1 MKSKKHILK
10 ISALSFEIYP
20 SLKHPKNFFDIFGVS
35 FGVNSDNKL
44 CRKKRSIT
52 CVVIKEEEMS
62 IRQKVLFKIK
72 GVELEKIDSPKKV
85 SSYFGVNTFSMETM
99 RKHISR
105 PTFEAFKAWMS
116 EGKTISLGQ
125 ANEIA
130 DAMKEWAIAKGAT
143 YYTHWFQ
150 PMTGLTAEKHDSF
163 ISIVAPGKVIEKFS
177 GNKLIQGEPDAS
189 SFPSGGIRATFEARG
204 YTAWDPSSP
213 AFIIESTLGKTLC
226 IPTIFISYHGS
237 ALDKKLPLLRS
248 DEALNKSAV
257 SLLKL
262 FGHKDVKKVFS
273 TCGPEQEY
281 FLIDKNY
288 YNLRQDLVMAGRT
301 LVGAPSPKGQ
311 QLEDQYFG
319 TIKERV
325 VNFMFEAAEEAYK
338 LGIPVMTRHNEVAPH
353 QYEFAPIFEESNIAC
368 DHNQLLMELMKKVAL
383 RHNLV
388 CLLHEKPFAGI
399 NGSGKHLNWSL
410 ADDKGNNL
418 LNPGETPEDNLQFLA
433 VLAGVLRAVYLHAD
447 LLRASVALAGNE
459 HRLGANE
466 APPAIISVFLGDQL
480 SAILDMLEKGSKSKV
495 SKRDI
500 IDLGI
505 ARLPKFNKDMTDRN
519 RTSPFAFT
527 GAKFEFRAVGSSQNI
542 ATPITVVNTIIA
554 ESLDYVAD
562 EIKKAVSTG
571 KDFNSGVLKVI
582 SSIIKDTK
590 KIRFEGN
597 NYSEEWLK
605 EAKKRGLPNVAA
617 TYEALE
623 ALTEEKNIALFE
635 KYKVLSKEELIARY
649 HIWVHMYNLTL
660 EIEANTLK
668 EMVNAS
674 VVPAGY
680 EYEKLL
686 AATLH
691 ELVGLKKS
699 AGLKIDAAVLK
710 DKKEHLSEVVTKIYY
725 VRRNVNEMDKLLEK
739 AKKFSDEKRAELYF
753 KELKPVM
760 EHIRKHVDQLE
771 CVVSDDAWDLPKYR
785 EMLFIK

>member
-1 MKSKKHILK
+1 
-10 ISALSFEIYP
+10 
-20 SLKHPKNFFDIFGVS
+20 
-35 FGVNSDNKL
+35 
-44 CRKKRSIT
+44 
-52 CVVIKEEEMS
+52 MS
-62 IRQKVLFKIK
+62 IREEVLFRIK
-72 GVELEKIDSPKKV
+72 SIDLEKKSQPKSV
-85 SSYFGVNTFSMETM
+85 SSYFGENTFNISTM
-99 RKHISR
+99 KEHISES
-105 PTFEAFKAWMS
+105 TFNAFKRWMS
-116 EGKTISLGQ
+116 EGLTITIDQ

-130 DAMKEWAIAKGAT
+130 ECMKRWAISKGAT

-163 ISIVAPGKVIEKFS
+163 ISMTAPGKVMEKFS
-177 GNKLIQGEPDAS
+177 GSKLIQGEPDAS

-226 IPTIFISYHGS
+226 IPSIFISYHGE

-248 DEALNKSAV
+248 DEAV
-257 SLLKL
+257 SKAAIGLLQL

-288 YNLRQDLVMAGRT
+288 YNLRQDLLLTGRT
-301 LVGAPSPKGQ
+301 LVGASSPKGQ

-325 VNFMFEAAEEAYK
+325 VNFMFEVAEEAYK

-353 QYEFAPIFEESNIAC
+353 QYEFAPVFEESNIAA

-433 VLAGVLRAVYLHAD
+433 VLAAVLRAVYNHSD
-447 LLRASVALAGNE
+447 LLRSSVAMAGNE

-466 APPAIISVFLGDQL
+466 APPAIMSVFLGDQL
-480 SAILDMLEKGSKSKV
+480 TSILNMIEKGAKNKV

-500 IDLGI
+500 IDLGVTK
-505 ARLPKFNKDMTDRN
+505 LPKFNKDSTDRN

-527 GAKFEFRAVGSSQNI
+527 GNKFEFRAVGSSQNI
-542 ATPITVVNTIIA
+542 STPIAVINTIIA

-562 EIKKAVSTG
+562 KIKKASSG
-571 KDFNSGVLKVI
+571 KDFNAAVLKVI
-582 SSIIKDTK
+582 AELVKETKD
-590 KIRFEGN
+590 IRFEGN
-597 NYSEEWLK
+597 NYSEDWVK
-605 EAKKRGLPNVAA
+605 EAKKRGLPNVASTVDA
-617 TYEALE
+617 LKALE
-623 ALTEEKNIALFE
+623 KKENIALFE
-635 KYKVLSKEELIARY
+635 KYKVFTKEELLAR
-649 HIWVHMYNLTL
+649 HKIWVDLYNLTL
-660 EIEANTLK
+660 EIEANTLN
-668 EMVNAS
+668 EMVNS
-674 VVPAGY
+674 CVVPSGC
-680 EYEKLL
+680 EYERLL
-686 AATLH
+686 ADNLSR
-691 ELVGLKKS
+691 LVSLKKEVK
-699 AGLKIDAAVLK
+699 LKLEEAVL
-710 DKKEHLSEVVTKIYY
+710 DDQKEHLSEVAQKIYY
-725 VRRNVNEMDKLLEK
+725 VRRNSKELVKLLEK
-739 AKKFSDEKRAELYF
+739 AAQLHHEEKAELYF
-753 KELKPVM
+753 KELKPLM
-760 EHIRKHVDQLE
+760 EHIRRHVDALE
-771 CVVSDDAWDLPKYR
+771 RVVSDEHWDLPKYR

>member
-1 MKSKKHILK
+1 MTRNIQRRRR
-10 ISALSFEIYP
+10 ISTIA
-20 SLKHPKNFFDIFGVS
+20 
-35 FGVNSDNKL
+35 
-44 CRKKRSIT
+44 
-52 CVVIKEEEMS
+52 IKEGTMSVRQDALFRINGNKVDAIEE
-62 IRQKVLFKIK
+62 I
-72 GVELEKIDSPKKV
+72 KKV
-85 SSYFGVNTFSMETM
+85 SSYYGENTFNLSTM
-99 RKHISR
+99 KKHISEA
-105 PTFEAFKAWMS
+105 TFNAFKRWMS
-116 EGKTISLGQ
+116 EGAIISLEE

-130 DAMKEWAIAKGAT
+130 NAMKEWAMAKGAT

-163 ISIVAPGKVIEKFS
+163 ISIVEHGKVIEKFS
-177 GNKLIQGEPDAS
+177 GSKLIQGEPDAS

-213 AFIIESTLGKTLC
+213 AFIIESKLGKTLC
-226 IPTIFISYHGS
+226 IPTIFISYNGE

-248 DEALNKSAV
+248 DNALNKAAIN
-257 SLLKL
+257 LLNL

-288 YNLRQDLVMAGRT
+288 YNLRQDLIMTGRT

-325 VNFMFEAAEEAYK
+325 INYMFEVAEEAYR
-338 LGIPVMTRHNEVAPH
+338 LGIPLMTRHNEVAPH
-353 QYEFAPIFEESNIAC
+353 QYEFAPIFEESNIAA
-368 DHNQLLMELMKKVAL
+368 DHNQLLMEIMKKVAL
-383 RHNLV
+383 RHGLV

-418 LNPGETPEDNLQFLA
+418 LNPGETPEDNLQFLT
-433 VLAGVLRAVYLHAD
+433 VLVAVLRAVYVHAD

-480 SAILDMLEKGSKSKV
+480 TSILDMIEKGVKTKV
-495 SKRDI
+495 SKHDI
-500 IDLGI
+500 VDLGI
-505 ARLPKFNKDMTDRN
+505 ATLPQFNKDATDRN

-542 ATPITVVNTIIA
+542 STPIAVVNTIIA

-562 EIKKAVSTG
+562 RIKKAAAG
-571 KDFNSGVLKVI
+571 KDFNTAVLKTI
-582 SSIIKDTK
+582 AELIKETK
-590 KIRFEGN
+590 AIRFEGN
-597 NYSEEWLK
+597 NYAEEWLK
-605 EAKKRGLPNVAA
+605 EAKKRKLPNVASTA
-617 TYEALE
+617 EALE
-623 ALTEEKNIALFE
+623 ALIEKKNIELFE
-635 KYKVLSKEELIARY
+635 KYKVFSKEEIVARY
-649 HIWVHMYNLTL
+649 HIWIHMYNTIL
-660 EIEANTLK
+660 EIEANTLN

-674 VVPAGY
+674 VVPFGL

-686 AATLH
+686 AENLAD
-691 ELVGLKKS
+691 LVGLKKN
-699 AGLKIDAAVLK
+699 AKLKVEPAALEDLK
-710 DKKEHLSEVVTKIYY
+710 RHLGDVVSMIYY
-725 VRRNVNEMDKLLEK
+725 VRRNTAAMVKLLEK
-739 AKKFSDEKRAELYF
+739 TKRAHHEERAAIYF
-753 KELKPVM
+753 IELKPIM
-760 EHIRKHVDQLE
+760 EHIRKHVDALE
-771 CVVSDDAWDLPKYR
+771 CVVSDEHWDLPKYR

>member
-1 MKSKKHILK
+1 
-10 ISALSFEIYP
+10 
-20 SLKHPKNFFDIFGVS
+20 
-35 FGVNSDNKL
+35 
-44 CRKKRSIT
+44 
-52 CVVIKEEEMS
+52 MS
-62 IRQKVLFKIK
+62 MRQRVLFKIK
-72 GVELEKIDSPKKV
+72 SVALDKIDSPKKV
-85 SSYFGVNTFSMETM
+85 SSYFGENTFSLKTM
-99 RKHISR
+99 RKYICKA
-105 PTFEAFKAWMS
+105 TFAAFKAWMS
-116 EGKTISLGQ
+116 EGKTISIAQ

-130 DAMKEWAIAKGAT
+130 DAMKEWAISKGAT

-163 ISIVAPGKVIEKFS
+163 ISFVEPGKVIEKFS

-213 AFIIESTLGKTLC
+213 AFIIESLLGKTLC
-226 IPTIFISYHGS
+226 IPTIFISYHGE
-237 ALDKKLPLLRS
+237 ALDKKLPLIRS
-248 DEALNKSAV
+248 DEALNKAALG
-257 SLLKL
+257 LLKL
-262 FGHKDVKKVFS
+262 FGHKDIKKVFS
-273 TCGPEQEY
+273 TCGAEQEY

-301 LVGAPSPKGQ
+301 LIGAASPKGQ

-325 VNFMFEAAEEAYK
+325 INFMFEVAQEAYK

-388 CLLHEKPFAGI
+388 CLLHEKPFGGI

-410 ADDKGNNL
+410 SDDQGNNL
-418 LNPGETPEDNLQFLA
+418 LNPGETPEENLQFLII
-433 VLAGVLRAVYLHAD
+433 LAAVLRAVYIHAD

-466 APPAIISVFLGDQL
+466 APPAIISVFLGEQL
-480 SAILDMLEKGSKSKV
+480 TAILDMFENGTKSKV

-505 ARLPKFNKDMTDRN
+505 ARLPRFNKDMTDRN

-527 GAKFEFRAVGSSQNI
+527 GSKFEFRAVGSSQNI
-542 ATPITVVNTIIA
+542 STPITIINTIIA
-554 ESLDYVAD
+554 ESLEHVTNQ
-562 EIKKAVSTG
+562 IKTVKGTG
-571 KDFNSGVLKVI
+571 KDFNSEVLKVI
-582 SSIIKDTK
+582 SAIVKETKD
-590 KIRFEGN
+590 IRFEGN
-597 NYSEEWLK
+597 NYAQDWIK
-605 EAKKRGLPNVAA
+605 EAEKRGLANVTA

-623 ALTEEKNIALFE
+623 AFTEKKNIALFE
-635 KYKVLSKEELIARY
+635 KYKVFSKEELVARY
-649 HIWVHMYNLTL
+649 HIWMHMYNLTL

-680 EYEKLL
+680 KYEKLL
-686 AATLH
+686 AGTLH
-691 ELVGLKKS
+691 ELLELEKG
-699 AGLKIDAAVLK
+699 ACLKIDPAALE
-710 DKKEHLSEVVTKIYY
+710 DKKAHLSDVVSKIYY
-725 VRRNVNEMDKLLEK
+725 VRRNTNEIDKLLLE
-739 AKKFSDEKRAELYF
+739 AKELNDEKRAELYF
-753 KELKPVM
+753 KKLKALM
-760 EHIRKHVDQLE
+760 EHIRKHADELE
-771 CVVSDDAWDLPKYR
+771 CVVSDDTWDLPKYR

>member
-1 MKSKKHILK
+1 
-10 ISALSFEIYP
+10 
-20 SLKHPKNFFDIFGVS
+20 
-35 FGVNSDNKL
+35 
-44 CRKKRSIT
+44 
-52 CVVIKEEEMS
+52 MS
-62 IRQKVLFKIK
+62 VRQKVLFKIQS
-72 GVELEKIDSPKKV
+72 VELDKVKAPKKV
-85 SSYFGVNTFSMETM
+85 SSYFGENTFGMENM
-99 RKHISR
+99 RKHISKQ
-105 PTFEAFKAWMS
+105 TFETFKVWMS
-116 EGKTISLGQ
+116 EGKTITLEQ

-130 DAMKEWAIAKGAT
+130 DAMKEWAISKGAT

-163 ISIVAPGKVIEKFS
+163 ISIVGPGKVIEKFS

-213 AFIIESTLGKTLC
+213 AFIIESKLGKTLC
-226 IPTIFISYHGS
+226 IPTIFISYNGE

-248 DEALNKSAV
+248 DEALNKAAV
-257 SLLKL
+257 GLLKL
-262 FGHKDVKKVFS
+262 FGRNDVKKVFS

-288 YNLRQDLVMAGRT
+288 YNLRQDLVMTGRT
-301 LVGAPSPKGQ
+301 LVGAASPKGQ

-325 VNFMFEAAEEAYK
+325 LNFMFEVAEEAYK
-338 LGIPVMTRHNEVAPH
+338 LGIPLMTRHNEVAPH
-353 QYEFAPIFEESNIAC
+353 QYEFAPIFEESNIAA

-410 ADDKGNNL
+410 GDDKGYNL

-433 VLAGVLRAVYLHAD
+433 VLAAVLRAVYLHAD
-447 LLRASVALAGNE
+447 LLRASVAMAGNE

-466 APPAIISVFLGDQL
+466 APPAIMSVFVGEQL
-480 SAILDMLEKGSKSKV
+480 TKILDMIEKGAKKQV

-500 IDLGI
+500 IDLGL
-505 ARLPKFNKDMTDRN
+505 ARLPKFNKDTTDRN

-527 GAKFEFRAVGSSQNI
+527 GNKFEFRAVGSSQNI
-542 ATPITVVNTIIA
+542 STAITVINTIIA
-554 ESLDYVAD
+554 ESLDYVTD
-562 EIKKAVSTG
+562 QIKKAQG
-571 KDFNSGVLKVI
+571 KDLSIRVMQVI
-582 SSIIKDTK
+582 AKLFKETRDV
-590 KIRFEGN
+590 RFEGN
-597 NYSEEWLK
+597 NYAEEWIK
-605 EAKKRGLPNVAA
+605 EARKRGLPNVAA

-623 ALTEEKNIALFE
+623 ALTKEKNISLFE
-635 KYKVLSKEELIARY
+635 KYRVFSKEELVARY
-649 HIWVHMYNLTL
+649 HIWIHMYNLTL
-660 EIEANTLK
+660 EIEANTLR
-668 EMVNAS
+668 ELVNAS

-686 AATLH
+686 ARTLD
-691 ELVGLKKS
+691 ELVRLQKS
-699 AGLKIDAAVLK
+699 ARLKVNAAAIK
-710 DKKEHLSEVVTKIYY
+710 DKKEHLSDVVSKIYY
-725 VRRNVNEMDKLLEK
+725 VRRNVGEMVKLLEK
-739 AKKFSDEKRAELYF
+739 AKKVSDEKRAELYF
-753 KELKPVM
+753 EELKPLM
-760 EHIRKHVDQLE
+760 EHIRRHVDDLE

>member
-1 MKSKKHILK
+1 
-10 ISALSFEIYP
+10 
-20 SLKHPKNFFDIFGVS
+20 
-35 FGVNSDNKL
+35 
-44 CRKKRSIT
+44 
-52 CVVIKEEEMS
+52 MS
-62 IRQKVLFKIK
+62 IRQKLLFKIK
-72 GVELEKIDSPKKV
+72 SVELDKISAPKKV
-85 SSYFGVNTFSMETM
+85 SSYFGENTFSIETM
-99 RKHISR
+99 QKHLSKE
-105 PTFEAFKAWMS
+105 TFEAFKTWMA
-116 EGKTISLGQ
+116 EGKTITMEQ

-130 DAMKEWAIAKGAT
+130 NAMKEWAIAKGAT

-163 ISIVAPGKVIEKFS
+163 ISIAAPGKVIEKFS

-226 IPTIFISYHGS
+226 IPTIFISYHGE

-248 DEALNKSAV
+248 DEALNKAALG
-257 SLLKL
+257 LLRL

-281 FLIDKNY
+281 FLVDKNY
-288 YNLRQDLVMAGRT
+288 YNLRQDLVMTGRT

-325 VNFMFEAAEEAYK
+325 INFMFEVAEEAYK

-353 QYEFAPIFEESNIAC
+353 QYEFAPIFEESNIAA
-368 DHNQLLMELMKKVAL
+368 DHNQLLMELMKKIAL
-383 RHNLV
+383 RHGMV

-410 ADDKGNNL
+410 ADDRGDNL
-418 LNPGETPEDNLQFLA
+418 LNPGQTPEDNLQFLA
-433 VLAGVLRAVYLHAD
+433 VLAAVLRAVYLHSD
-447 LLRASVALAGNE
+447 LLRASVAMAGNE

-466 APPAIISVFLGDQL
+466 APPAIISVFLGAQL
-480 SAILDMLEKGSKSKV
+480 TEILNMIEKGVKSKV
-495 SKRDI
+495 SKSDI
-500 IDLGI
+500 IDLGLG
-505 ARLPKFNKDMTDRN
+505 RLPKFNKDTTDRN

-542 ATPITVVNTIIA
+542 STPIAIINTIIA
-554 ESLDYVAD
+554 ESLDYVA
-562 EIKKAVSTG
+562 EKIKKTSAG
-571 KDFNSGVLKVI
+571 KDFNTAVLKVI
-582 SSIIKDTK
+582 AEIVKETKD
-590 KIRFEGN
+590 IRFEGN
-597 NYSEEWLK
+597 NYAEEWVK
-605 EAKKRGLPNVAA
+605 EAKKRSLPNVAA

-623 ALTEEKNIALFE
+623 ALTKEKNISLFE
-635 KYKVLSKEELIARY
+635 KYKVFSKEELIARY
-649 HIWVHMYNLTL
+649 HIWIHMYNLTL

-680 EYEKLL
+680 KYEKLL
-686 AATLH
+686 AGTLH
-691 ELVGLKKS
+691 ELVNLKKT
-699 AGLKIDAAVLK
+699 AGLSLDAAALK
-710 DKKEHLSEVVTKIYY
+710 DKKEHLSEIVSKIFY
-725 VRRNVNEMDKLLEK
+725 VRRNTLEMDKLLDKAHKAGGEK
-739 AKKFSDEKRAELYF
+739 CAEIYF
-753 KELKPVM
+753 KELKPLM
-760 EHIRKHVDQLE
+760 DHIRKHVDQLE

>member
-1 MKSKKHILK
+1 
-10 ISALSFEIYP
+10 
-20 SLKHPKNFFDIFGVS
+20 
-35 FGVNSDNKL
+35 
-44 CRKKRSIT
+44 
-52 CVVIKEEEMS
+52 MS
-62 IRQKVLFKIK
+62 IRQEVLFKIK
-72 GVELEKIDSPKKV
+72 SVDLEPALSKKV
-85 SSYFGVNTFSMETM
+85 SGYFGENTFNTATM
-99 RKHISR
+99 KKHISKG
-105 PTFEAFKAWMS
+105 TFEAFKHWMS
-116 EGKTISLGQ
+116 EGVTISLDQ

-130 DAMKEWAIAKGAT
+130 DAMKDWAIAKGAT

-163 ISIVAPGKVIEKFS
+163 ISIVSPGKVIEKFS

-213 AFIIESTLGKTLC
+213 AFIIESKLGKTLC
-226 IPTIFISYHGS
+226 IPTIFVSYHGE

-248 DEALNKSAV
+248 DEALNKAAIG
-257 SLLKL
+257 LLKL
-262 FGHKDVKKVFS
+262 FGHKDVKKIFS

-288 YNLRQDLVMAGRT
+288 YNLRQDLLLTGRT
-301 LVGAPSPKGQ
+301 LIGAPSPKGQ

-319 TIKERV
+319 AIKERV
-325 VNFMFEAAEEAYK
+325 INFMFEVAEEAYK

-353 QYEFAPIFEESNIAC
+353 QYEFAPIFEESNIAA

-418 LNPGETPEDNLQFLA
+418 LNPGDTPEDNLQFLA
-433 VLAGVLRAVYLHAD
+433 VLVAVLRAVYLHAD
-447 LLRASVALAGNE
+447 LLRASVAMAGNE

-466 APPAIISVFLGDQL
+466 APPAIISVFVGDQL
-480 SAILDMLEKGSKSKV
+480 NAILNMIEKGVKMKV
-495 SKRDI
+495 SKMDI

-505 ARLPKFNKDMTDRN
+505 ARLPRFNKDSTDRN

-542 ATPITVVNTIIA
+542 STPIAVLNTIIA
-554 ESLDYVAD
+554 DSLDYVAD
-562 EIKKAVSTG
+562 RIKKIDG
-571 KDFNSGVLKVI
+571 KDFNTAVLKVI
-582 SSIIKDTK
+582 AEVIKDTK
-590 KIRFEGN
+590 NVRFEGN
-597 NYSEEWLK
+597 NYAPEWLK
-605 EAKKRGLPNVAA
+605 EAKKRGLPNVAS
-617 TYEALE
+617 TCEALK
-623 ALTEEKNIALFE
+623 ALTKEKNINLFE
-635 KYKVLSKEELIARY
+635 KYKVFSKEEIVARY
-649 HIWVHMYNLTL
+649 HIWVHTYNTTL
-660 EIEANTLK
+660 EIEANTLN

-686 AATLH
+686 ADNLEDLARLKKD
-691 ELVGLKKS
+691 LGLKVDK
-699 AGLKIDAAVLK
+699 AALN
-710 DKKEHLSEVVTKIYY
+710 DIKEHLSDVIAKIYY
-725 VRRNVNEMDKLLEK
+725 VRRNAKEMVRLLEK
-739 AKKFSDEKRAELYF
+739 AGKLHHEERAKLYF
-753 KELKPVM
+753 EELKPLM
-760 EHIRKHVDQLE
+760 EHIRKHADALE
-771 CVVSDDAWDLPKYR
+771 CVVSEEHWDLPKYR

>member
-1 MKSKKHILK
+1 
-10 ISALSFEIYP
+10 
-20 SLKHPKNFFDIFGVS
+20 
-35 FGVNSDNKL
+35 
-44 CRKKRSIT
+44 
-52 CVVIKEEEMS
+52 MS
-62 IRQKVLFKIK
+62 IRQEALFKIK
-72 GVELEKIDSPKKV
+72 SVELPKVVLPKKT
-85 SSYFGVNTFSMETM
+85 SSYFGENTFSLQAMQ
-99 RKHISR
+99 KHISKS
-105 PTFEAFKAWMS
+105 TFEAFKKWIS
-116 EGKTISLGQ
+116 EGKTISLEQ

-130 DAMKEWAIAKGAT
+130 SAMKDWAISKGAT

-163 ISIVAPGKVIEKFS
+163 ISISAPGKVIERFS
-177 GNKLIQGEPDAS
+177 GSKLIQGEPDAS

-213 AFIIESTLGKTLC
+213 AFIIESKLGKTLC
-226 IPTIFISYHGS
+226 IPTIFISYHGES
-237 ALDKKLPLLRS
+237 LDKKLPLLRS
-248 DEALNKSAV
+248 DEALSKAAIG
-257 SLLKL
+257 LLKL
-262 FGHKDVKKVFS
+262 FGHKNVKKVFS

-288 YNLRQDLVMAGRT
+288 YNLRQDLIMAGRT

-325 VNFMFEAAEEAYK
+325 VNFMFEVAEEAYK
-338 LGIPVMTRHNEVAPH
+338 LGIPLMTRHNEVAPH
-353 QYEFAPIFEESNIAC
+353 QYEFAPIFEESNIAA

-418 LNPGETPEDNLQFLA
+418 LNPGETPESNLQFLA
-433 VLAGVLRAVYLHAD
+433 VLAAVLRAVYLHAD

-466 APPAIISVFLGDQL
+466 APPAIISVFLGEQL
-480 SAILDMLEKGSKSKV
+480 TNILDMIEKGSKSSV

-505 ARLPKFNKDMTDRN
+505 ARLPRFNKDTTDRN

-527 GAKFEFRAVGSSQNI
+527 GSKFEFRAVGSSQNI
-542 ATPITVVNTIIA
+542 STPITVINTIIA
-554 ESLDYVAD
+554 ESLDYVA
-562 EIKKAVSTG
+562 EKINRAQEG
-571 KDFNSGVLKVI
+571 RDFNSAVMRVI
-582 SSIIKDTK
+582 SEIIKETK
-590 KIRFEGN
+590 DVRFEGN
-597 NYSEEWLK
+597 NYSEDWLK

-623 ALTEEKNIALFE
+623 ALTRKQNITMFE
-635 KYKVLSKEELIARY
+635 KYKVFSKEELLARY

-660 EIEANTLK
+660 EIEANTLN

-686 AATLH
+686 ARTLD
-691 ELVGLKKS
+691 ELIRLQKT
-699 AGLKIDAAVLK
+699 AGLKLDAAAVK
-710 DKKEHLSEVVTKIYY
+710 DKKEHLRDIVSKIYY
-725 VRRNVNEMDKLLEK
+725 VRHNTAEMVKLLEHAQK
-739 AKKFSDEKRAELYF
+739 INNEKRAQLYF
-753 KELKPVM
+753 KELKPLM
-760 EHIRKHVDQLE
+760 DHIRRHVDQLE

>member
-1 MKSKKHILK
+1 
-10 ISALSFEIYP
+10 
-20 SLKHPKNFFDIFGVS
+20 
-35 FGVNSDNKL
+35 
-44 CRKKRSIT
+44 
-52 CVVIKEEEMS
+52 MS

-72 GVELEKIDSPKKV
+72 SIELDKITTPKKV
-85 SSYFGVNTFSMETM
+85 STYFGENTFKLETM
-99 RKHISR
+99 QKHISKN
-105 PTFEAFKAWMS
+105 TFEAFKLWMS
-116 EGKTISLGQ
+116 EGKTITLAQ

-130 DAMKEWAIAKGAT
+130 NAMKNWAIAKGAT

-163 ISIVAPGKVIEKFS
+163 ISITGPGKVIEKFS

-213 AFIIESTLGKTLC
+213 AFIVESKLGKTLC
-226 IPTIFISYHGS
+226 IPSIFISYHGE

-248 DEALNKSAV
+248 EEALNKAAV
-257 SLLKL
+257 GLLKL
-262 FGHKDVKKVFS
+262 FGRKDVKKVFS

-288 YNLRQDLVMAGRT
+288 YNLRQDLIMAGRT
-301 LVGAPSPKGQ
+301 LIGAPSSKGQ

-325 VNFMFEAAEEAYK
+325 VNFMFEVAEEAYK
-338 LGIPVMTRHNEVAPH
+338 LGVPVMTRHNEVAPH
-353 QYEFAPIFEESNIAC
+353 QYEFAPVFEESNIAA

-410 ADDKGNNL
+410 SDNKGNNL
-418 LNPGETPEDNLQFLA
+418 LNPGQTPEDNLQFLA
-433 VLAGVLRAVYLHAD
+433 VLAVVLRAVYLHAD

-466 APPAIISVFLGDQL
+466 APPAIISVFLGEQL
-480 SAILDMLEKGSKSKV
+480 TNILNMIEKGVKSKV
-495 SKRDI
+495 SKSDI
-500 IDLGI
+500 MDLGI
-505 ARLPKFNKDMTDRN
+505 GRLPKFNKDTTDRN

-527 GAKFEFRAVGSSQNI
+527 GVKFEFRAVGSSQNI
-542 ATPITVVNTIIA
+542 STPIAVINTIIA
-554 ESLDYVAD
+554 ESLDYVAGQ
-562 EIKKAVSTG
+562 IKRASSTG
-571 KDFNSGVLKVI
+571 KDFNASVLQVI
-582 SSIIKDTK
+582 SKIVKETK
-590 KIRFEGN
+590 HIRFEGN
-597 NYSEEWLK
+597 NYAQDWVR
-605 EAKKRGLPNVAA
+605 EAKKRGLANIAA

-623 ALTEEKNIALFE
+623 ALTRKENIALFE
-635 KYKVLSKEELIARY
+635 EYRVFSKEELIARY

-660 EIEANTLK
+660 EIEANTLN

-680 EYEKLL
+680 KYEKLL
-686 AATLH
+686 ASTLDKIAR
-691 ELVGLKKS
+691 LQKT
-699 AGLKIDAAVLK
+699 AGLKTDVAALK
-710 DKKEHLSEVVTKIYY
+710 DKKNHLNEVILKIYY
-725 VRRNVNEMDKLLEK
+725 VRKNVVEMVKLLEK
-739 AKKFSDEKRAELYF
+739 AKKLSDEKRAKVYF
-753 KELKPVM
+753 EELKPLM
-760 EHIRKHVDQLE
+760 EHIRKHADQLE
-771 CVVSDDAWDLPKYR
+771 CVVPDDTWDLPKYR

>member
-1 MKSKKHILK
+1 
-10 ISALSFEIYP
+10 
-20 SLKHPKNFFDIFGVS
+20 
-35 FGVNSDNKL
+35 
-44 CRKKRSIT
+44 
-52 CVVIKEEEMS
+52 MS

-72 GVELEKIDSPKKV
+72 GIDFQKVEAPKKV
-85 SSYFGVNTFSMETM
+85 SAYYGENTFSISTM
-99 RKHISR
+99 RKYISES
-105 PTFEAFKAWMS
+105 TFAVFQRWLS
-116 EGKTISLGQ
+116 EGVTINIEQ

-130 DAMKEWAIAKGAT
+130 NAMKEWAISKVAT

-163 ISIVAPGKVIEKFS
+163 ISIEGPGKVIEKFS

-213 AFIIESTLGKTLC
+213 AFIIESKLGKTLC
-226 IPTIFISYHGS
+226 IPTIFISYHGE

-248 DEALNKSAV
+248 DEALNKAAV
-257 SLLKL
+257 GLLKL
-262 FGHKDVKKVFS
+262 FGRKDVKKVFS

-288 YNLRQDLVMAGRT
+288 YNLRQDLLLTGRT
-301 LVGAPSPKGQ
+301 LVGAASPKGQ

-319 TIKERV
+319 SIKERV
-325 VNFMFEAAEEAYK
+325 LNFMFEVAEEAYK

-353 QYEFAPIFEESNIAC
+353 QYEFAPVFEESNIAA

-383 RHNLV
+383 RHNMV

-433 VLAGVLRAVYLHAD
+433 ILVAVLRAVHKHAD
-447 LLRASVALAGNE
+447 LLRASVAMAGNE

-480 SAILDMLEKGSKSKV
+480 TNILDMIEKGVKGKV

-505 ARLPKFNKDMTDRN
+505 ARLPKFNKDSTDRN

-527 GAKFEFRAVGSSQNI
+527 GNKFEFRAVGSSQNI
-542 ATPITVVNTIIA
+542 STPIAVVNTIIA
-554 ESLDYVAD
+554 DSLDYVA
-562 EIKKAVSTG
+562 EKIKKAGQG
-571 KDFNSGVLKVI
+571 KDFNTAVLQVI
-582 SSIIKDTK
+582 AEVAKETK
-590 KIRFEGN
+590 PVRFEGN
-597 NYSEEWLK
+597 NYAEEWVK
-605 EAKKRGLPNVAA
+605 EAKKRGLPNVASTA
-617 TYEALE
+617 EALK
-623 ALTEEKNIALFE
+623 ALTKKENISLFE
-635 KYKVLSKEELIARY
+635 KYKVFSEQELIARY
-649 HIWVHMYNLTL
+649 HIWIHTYNTVL
-660 EIEANTLK
+660 EIEANTLN

-674 VVPAGY
+674 IVPPGC
-680 EYEKLL
+680 EYEQLL
-686 AATLH
+686 ADILAKLIR
-691 ELVGLKKS
+691 LKKD
-699 AGLKIDAAVLK
+699 AGLKLEAAAIA
-710 DKKEHLSEVVTKIYY
+710 DQKEHLSDVVSKIYY
-725 VRRNVNEMDKLLEK
+725 VRRNAKEMMSLLEK
-739 AKKFSDEKRAELYF
+739 AKAVHHEKRAELYF
-753 KELKPVM
+753 KELKPLM
-760 EHIRKHVDQLE
+760 EHIRKHTDALE
-771 CVVSDDAWDLPKYR
+771 CVVSDEHWDLPKYR

>member
-1 MKSKKHILK
+1 
-10 ISALSFEIYP
+10 
-20 SLKHPKNFFDIFGVS
+20 
-35 FGVNSDNKL
+35 
-44 CRKKRSIT
+44 
-52 CVVIKEEEMS
+52 MS
-62 IRQKVLFKIK
+62 IRQEALFKIK
-72 GVELEKIDSPKKV
+72 SVALDRIPIPKKV
-85 SSYFGVNTFSMETM
+85 SGYFGDNTFSLNTM
-99 RKHISR
+99 RRYISKA
-105 PTFEAFKAWMS
+105 TFEAFKSWMS
-116 EGKTISLGQ
+116 KGKTITLAQ

-130 DAMKEWAIAKGAT
+130 DAMKEWAISKGAT

-163 ISIVAPGKVIEKFS
+163 ISFAGPGKVIERFS

-213 AFIIESTLGKTLC
+213 AFIIESALGKTLC
-226 IPTIFISYHGS
+226 IPSIFISYHGE

-248 DEALNKSAV
+248 DEALSKAAAG
-257 SLLKL
+257 LLKL
-262 FGHKDVKKVFS
+262 FGRKNVKKIFS

-281 FLIDKNY
+281 FLIDKHY
-288 YNLRQDLVMAGRT
+288 YNLRQDLLMTGRT
-301 LVGAPSPKGQ
+301 LIGAPSPKGQ

-325 VNFMFEAAEEAYK
+325 VNFMFELAQEAYK
-338 LGIPVMTRHNEVAPH
+338 LGIPLMTRHNEVAPH
-353 QYEFAPIFEESNIAC
+353 QYEFAPIFEESNIAA

-383 RHNLV
+383 KHDMV

-410 ADDKGNNL
+410 SDEKGNNL
-418 LNPGETPEDNLQFLA
+418 LNPGETPEDNLQFLTILVA
-433 VLAGVLRAVYLHAD
+433 VLRAVYIHAD
-447 LLRASVALAGNE
+447 LLRASVAMAGNE

-466 APPAIISVFLGDQL
+466 APPAIISVFLGEQL
-480 SAILDMLEKGSKSKV
+480 TEVLDMLAKGVKAKV

-505 ARLPKFNKDMTDRN
+505 TRLPKFNKDTTDRN

-542 ATPITVVNTIIA
+542 STPITIINTIIA
-554 ESLDYVAD
+554 ESLDFVAD
-562 EIKKAVSTG
+562 EIRKAVLPG
-571 KDFNSGVLKVI
+571 KDFNSAVLKVV

-597 NYSEEWLK
+597 NYSKEWLD
-605 EAKKRGLPNVAA
+605 EAKKRGLPNVAS
-617 TYEALE
+617 TYEALK
-623 ALTEEKNIALFE
+623 ALEKKNNIELFE
-635 KYKVLSKEELIARY
+635 KYKVLSREELVARY

-686 AATLH
+686 ARTLD
-691 ELVGLKKS
+691 GIMRFKKA
-699 AGLKIDAAVLK
+699 AGFKIDPKALK
-710 DKKEHLSEVVTKIYY
+710 DKKEHLSEIVNKIYY
-725 VRRNVNEMDKLLEK
+725 VRRNTATMACLLDKASKL
-739 AKKFSDEKRAELYF
+739 SNEKRAEIYF
-753 KELKPVM
+753 NDLKPLM